1 MCYTGQRE
9 QEMWHT
15 SFVPTWSSGSQVAAW
30 LDKLLISHRSNH
42 AGVLCGLL
50 WLLCDSCF
58 SWVYVSSQPLL
69 GWRGYHS
76 WPRLDWE
83 MLVCFILPRIQSPC
97 LFPRDIRMWVKKR
110 LCFLTSPIARTKEQI
125 YLEEYDRNNYQKLLG
140 LMWKLGTSHCASTLC
155 DNCYQICPASA
166 HGSQI
171 SWSTQNHLT
180 CYRLLGWAGLLYLD
194 GIVVST

>member
-1 MCYTGQRE
+1 MWPLVAP
-9 QEMWHT
+9 MWHLLFLGLCVLST
-15 SFVPTWSSGSQVAAW
+15 SAGLARLSQLTQARLGDVS
-30 LDKLLISHRSNH
+30 LLYFTQNSVTMSVSQ
-42 AGVLCGLL
+42 GYP
-50 WLLCDSCF
+50 
-58 SWVYVSSQPLL
+58 YVSKK
-69 GWRGYHS
+69 
-76 WPRLDWE
+76 
-83 MLVCFILPRIQSPC
+83 
-97 LFPRDIRMWVKKR
+97 KKR

-125 YLEEYDRNNYQKLLG
+125 YLEEYDRNNYRKLLG
-140 LMWKLGTSHCASTLC
+140 MMWTLGTSHCASTLC